1 MLVVII
7 SLFAVLFIGFYFILS
22 ASGKV
27 SNSFYCAIFERKDRK
42 LWKKFIK
49 DCDKF
54 KYVPSAYKTLGKSFI
69 SDCSNYEVVVW
80 DNTSFIDGL
89 CSVHDVRS
97 NDCILSP
104 FDEKMSKILA
114 NKLLSKLDS
123 NEGA

>member
-1 MLVVII
+1 MLEVII
-7 SLFAVLFIGFYFILS
+7 CLFIILFTGFYIVLS

-27 SNSFYCAIFERKDRK
+27 SNSLYCAIFERKDRK

-54 KYVPSAYKTLGKSFI
+54 KYIPTVYKTLGKCFI
-69 SDCSNYEVVVW
+69 SDCGNYEVVVW
-80 DNTSFIDGL
+80 DNTSFIDSL